1 MLRRLCIGAAT
12 LALCMTFVAQ
22 KTFAA
27 GQAKSQVAPGTH
39 FNGSWQHTTPWV
51 GKARRAHRPQQVGSV
66 ALGWSFYDNPFYY
79 NDPAYFLEC
88 YRRTR
93 IETLYWVTWR
103 SVRVCNR

>member
-1 MLRRLCIGAAT
+1 MLQRLCIGAAA

-27 GQAKSQVAPGTH
+27 GQPKSQLAPGTH
-39 FNGSWQHTTPWV
+39 FNGQRGNPWI
-51 GKARRAHRPQQVGSV
+51 GKVRRPNRAQQVGSV
-66 ALGWSFYDNPFYY
+66 ALGWGFYDNPFYY
-79 NDPAYFLEC
+79 DNPVYFSEC

-103 SVRVCNR
+103 PIRVCDR

>member
-1 MLRRLCIGAAT
+1 
-12 LALCMTFVAQ
+12 
-22 KTFAA
+22 
-27 GQAKSQVAPGTH
+27 
-39 FNGSWQHTTPWV
+39 
-51 GKARRAHRPQQVGSV
+51 
-66 ALGWSFYDNPFYY
+66 LGWSFYDNPFYY